1 MEHTPELQEFI
12 MSLFVEQ
19 AKREKQQ
26 KIERYRRL
34 NCFVRPGQIL
44 FVGSSLMEQFPVNE
58 LTMDLALP
66 YTIYNRG
73 IGGFTTQELAQV
85 LDVCVY
91 DVKPSHIFI
100 NIGTNDLNEADYSVE
115 ALISRY
121 EDILRKIRQNLPNA
135 KLHLLAYYP
144 VNEPVGLTDPFMGQ
158 IFRQRTNGRITEAN
172 AAIRELA
179 ERTGSD
185 YYDFNDGITDDA
197 GNLKAEYTV
206 EGMHM
211 YADGYMQVLKR
222 MLPILK
228 SL

>member
-1 MEHTPELQEFI
+1 M
-12 MSLFVEQ
+12 
-19 AKREKQQ
+19 
-26 KIERYRRL
+26 
-34 NCFVRPGQIL
+34 
-44 FVGSSLMEQFPVNE
+44 
-58 LTMDLALP
+58 
-66 YTIYNRG
+66 
-73 IGGFTTQELAQV
+73 QV

-100 NIGTNDLNEADYSVE
+100 NIGTNDLNDADYSVE

-121 EDILRKIRQNLPNA
+121 EDILRQIRQNLPDA

-158 IFRQRTNGRITEAN
+158 MFRQRTNSKIAEAN

-179 ERTGSD
+179 ERTGAN
-185 YYDFNDGITDDA
+185 YYDFNDGITDDT

-211 YADGYMQVLKR
+211 YADGYMQVLKQ
-222 MLPILK
+222 MLPVLVK
-228 SL
+228 L